1 METVLLPDLVQM
13 EVYWLQ
19 SNERNTLIFKFYL
32 HVQIAYFLSFKIISM
47 YNEIFIISKAVYFK
61 TILI

>member
-19 SNERNTLIFKFYL
+19 SNERDTLVFKFYL
-32 HVQIAYFLSFKIISM
+32 YVQIAYSLLK
-47 YNEIFIISKAVYFK
+47 
-61 TILI
+61 